1 MSQIFDFSNREYA
14 ESTMKKTWNDFRTAF
29 ARGYLKYNEV
39 EKAKKVTFLKVFDNL
54 FCNHGG
60 INYLTKSL
68 GDIGEY
74 SLGRGAKLKK
84 DERIDYERFI
94 PKKEYITADNRFSP
108 ADIEWLYLALGSQD
122 SIQNIT
128 KREIGILSGERFGF
142 CYFNISNSFY
152 EKKIVDL
159 TVANEVEF
167 DDINLSLENY
177 ARNCLQEEIIQT
189 PMTGKII
196 TTMDK
201 DELTKILMKWCV
213 FTYSKLLS
221 EQIFLPVETN
231 EKKLE
236 YTPFQAM
243 AKYFMTLGYTGIIYS
258 STVCPDGKNIVLFDK
273 NMAYPVDTIIDIIV

>member
-1 MSQIFDFSNREYA
+1 MSQIFDFSNRESV

-29 ARGYLKYNEV
+29 ARGDLKYDEV
-39 EKAKKVTFLKVFDNL
+39 EKAKKVIFLKVFDDL

-68 GDIGEY
+68 GDISKY

-94 PKKEYITADNRFSP
+94 PKNEYITVDNRFSP
-108 ADIEWLYLALGSQD
+108 AGIEWLYLALGSQD
-122 SIQNIT
+122 SIQNVA
-128 KREIGILSGERFGF
+128 KHEIGILSGDRFGF

-152 EKKIVDL
+152 EKKVVDL
-159 TVANEVEF
+159 TVADEIEF
-167 DDINLSLENY
+167 DDINRSLENF
-177 ARNCLQEEIIQT
+177 ASNCMQEEIKQT
-189 PMTGKII
+189 LMTRKI
-196 TTMDK
+196 TTTMEK
-201 DELTKILMKWCV
+201 DELIKKLMKWCV

-243 AKYFMTLGYTGIIYS
+243 AKYFITLGYTGITYS
-258 STVCPDGKNIVLFDK
+258 STVYPDGKNIVLFDK